1 MGYTALYRKFRPDSF
16 ASVKG
21 QDHIVKTLKNQIM
34 ADRIG
39 HAYLFCGTRGTGKTT
54 VAKILAKAV
63 NCEHPVDGNP
73 CGECETCKAIAAGT
87 SMNVIEIDAAS
98 NNGVDNIREI
108 REEVAYSPTTGK
120 YKVYIIDE
128 VHMLSIGAFNALLK
142 TLEEPPSYV
151 IFILATT
158 EAHKIPITI
167 LSRCQR
173 YDFKR
178 ISINT
183 ISSRLMELMEKENV
197 EVEERAIRYI
207 EKKADGSMRD
217 ALSLLDQC
225 IAFYL
230 GQKLTYDHVLDV
242 LGAVD
247 TEVFSRFLREI
258 LKNDVAQ
265 VMKHLEELVMQGRE
279 LGQFVSDF
287 TWYLRNLLLL
297 KSSEELEEV
306 LDVSSDNL
314 VLLKE
319 EAGMVREDTLIRFI
333 RVFSELSG
341 QMKFSGSK
349 RVLLEVALI
358 KLCRPQMETDEVSLL
373 ERIRMLEKKLES
385 GMIAVRQTPPGQ
397 RMQVPESGTGEDAF
411 FGGLDIPGGQDG
423 ASGMDALSFEEKA
436 APEDLQRVMS
446 MWPSIVA
453 QTTGRFKM
461 TLISAVPKY
470 NAAGEDNRLF
480 VVFSDFMGERY
491 ANDPEAKKQLETI
504 ISGRLGKEVEVK
516 MVLPDEEHLA
526 PGRLAKINVSDGL
539 SKIHADIEIEE

>member
-39 HAYLFCGTRGTGKTT
+39 HAYLFCGTRGTGKTS

-207 EKKADGSMRD
+207 AKKADGSMRD

-397 RMQVPESGTGEDAF
+397 RMQVPEPGKGEDAF
-411 FGGLDIPGGQDG
+411 FSGLDIPGGQDG